1 MRRNGFFIG
10 VVFVVVGVAGIV
22 GKVWHAP
29 KPPTEPVKPGPP
41 LVTTTT
47 PTVTPN
53 PPPATMTELPSP
65 LPFEFIAELPP
76 SDFSG
81 QVDLWGEPWVKAPES
96 PLSYASL
103 SPEEAFKLA
112 TAERFQSRLDGRSE
126 PVLTV
131 HDRQVVY
138 SLFGS
143 GGFSLKVNL
152 KPAYPSPEAWIP
164 TRVDPGISG
173 SFSF

>member
-10 VVFVVVGVAGIV
+10 VIFVVVVVAGVV
-22 GKVWHAP
+22 GEVWYLP
-29 KPPTEPVKPGPP
+29 KPATEPVKPGPSSAAR
-41 LVTTTT
+41 TT
-47 PTVTPN
+47 PVTPN
-53 PPPATMTELPSP
+53 PPPAMVTELPSP
-65 LPFEFIAELPP
+65 LPFEFTADLAP

-96 PLSYASL
+96 RLSYSNL

-112 TAERFQSRLDGRSE
+112 TAERFQSRLEVRSE

-131 HDRQVVY
+131 QDRQVVY

-143 GGFSLKVNL
+143 GGFSLKFNL

-164 TRVDPGISG
+164 TRVYPGISG

>member
-10 VVFVVVGVAGIV
+10 VIFVAVGVAGIV

-29 KPPTEPVKPGPP
+29 KPPTQPVNPRPP
-41 LVTTTT
+41 SATTTK
-47 PTVTPN
+47 PVTPN
-53 PPPATMTELPSP
+53 PSLATLTELPSP
-65 LPFEFIAELPP
+65 LPFEFTAELPP

-96 PLSYASL
+96 QLSYASL

-112 TAERFQSRLDGRSE
+112 TAERFQSRLEVRSE

-131 HDRQVVY
+131 QDRQVVY

-143 GGFSLKVNL
+143 GGFSLKFNL

-164 TRVDPGISG
+164 TRIYPGISG